1 MQTARVTLPDEFLDA
16 AKQIV
21 VEGEREG
28 VPLRLLGG
36 LAFKAMCASA
46 GDPQFARSNKDIDL
60 YGLRHDSKTIMKIM
74 ETLGYKPRE
83 VFNRLSMGKRLI
95 YHDLGNKRRVDIF
108 LDEFEMC
115 HKFNFKDR
123 ISMNELTLPMTDLV
137 MTKLQVVEM
146 TEKEYK
152 DLMAAFTD
160 FDVTHDDGGINS
172 DRIAEVCSKD
182 WGIYRT
188 FARSLE
194 SVKEAAVSLN
204 DPSTDVIV
212 ARVDKLMQTIEQ
224 RPKNLAWK
232 LRAALGERARWY
244 ELPEPDTDLIA

>member
-1 MQTARVTLPDEFLDA
+1 MTLPDEFLEA
-16 AKQIV
+16 AKRIIV
-21 VEGEREG
+21 DGEREG

-46 GDPQFARSNKDIDL
+46 RGPQFARSNKDIDL

-95 YHDLGNKRRVDIF
+95 YYDLGNKRRVDIF

-123 ISMNELTLPMTDLV
+123 ISMNELTLSMTDLI

-152 DLMAAFTD
+152 DLMAAFWD
-160 FDVTHDDGGINS
+160 FDVTNDEGEINAG
-172 DRIAEVCSKD
+172 RIADVCSRD

-188 FARSLE
+188 FTRSLELLKEAARSL
-194 SVKEAAVSLN
+194 N
-204 DPSTDVIV
+204 DANSGVIV
-212 ARVDKLMQTIEQ
+212 ARVDKLVRVIEQ
-224 RPKNLAWK
+224 RPKTLAWK
-232 LRAALGERARWY
+232 LRAALGEKARWY
-244 ELPEPDTDLIA
+244 ELPEPDADLIG